1 MTRAQRYANHRGGR
15 KYSHDVNQG
24 KVQRARSEAHPGRE
38 DKLEASRIFREVW
51 NQCRAHEGMSCVD
64 LSAWRIVML
73 TSQDT
78 RKRKRHS

>member
-15 KYSHDVNQG
+15 KYSHIGQG
-24 KVQRARSEAHPGRE
+24 KVQRAKSEDHPGRQ

-51 NQCRAHEGMSCVD
+51 DKCRAHEGMSCIYV
-64 LSAWRIVML
+64 SAWRKVIL

-78 RKRKRHS
+78 KKRKQHS